1 MASVQRPGSSGSD
14 SDPRYAMVDEKKR
27 KRMVSNR
34 ESAKRSRMRKQKQL
48 EDLINESS
56 TLENEIKQL
65 SQSISIISE
74 RHNDMEAANDVL
86 RAEKMK
92 LTEQLRSLNSVLHIA
107 EDVNGMS
114 VDIDIP
120 EVPDCLMEPWQLPC
134 PMQPIMA
141 SAEMFQC

>member
-1 MASVQRPGSSGSD
+1 MASVQRQGSSGSD
-14 SDPRYAMVDEKKR
+14 SDPPYAMVDERKR
-27 KRMVSNR
+27 KRMLSNR

-56 TLENEIKQL
+56 TLQTEINQL
-65 SQSISIISE
+65 SQSISAISQ
-74 RHNDMEAANDVL
+74 RYTDIEAANGVL
-86 RAEKMK
+86 RAEKMR
-92 LTEQLRSLNSVLHIA
+92 LTETLRSLNSVLHIA

-114 VDIDIP
+114 VDDIS
-120 EVPDCLMEPWQLPC
+120 EAPDCLMEPWQLRC